1 MGFSEL
7 LLHINLDAFVRSYG
21 VFKIAFFRYKKPF
34 LPPSDLELY
43 LPAYNSKKKEFE
55 ILPTNLYDFD
65 KVVLLISTT
74 F

>member
-1 MGFSEL
+1 MFIFLTLPLTIDYPRNSIVKLVE
-7 LLHINLDAFVRSYG
+7 
-21 VFKIAFFRYKKPF
+21 KKKN
-34 LPPSDLELY
+34 E
-43 LPAYNSKKKEFE
+43 KKKEFE